1 MEDHVSS
8 KCTSRQNRYLKSSIL
23 TFQTNTVIHD
33 DIVLTA
39 GHCLQNTKDTKSD
52 VYIGGHA
59 SGTGERRS
67 ILDHSFHPRYDFE
80 NFKAYDF
87 LLLKLN
93 RPIDNPQLIQL
104 NSDPHYPAAGSTE
117 SFKVIGFG
125 HTREDGR
132 NADHLQEVAVPH
144 IPDCSPFY
152 ENVNRDIAFCSGH
165 KQGQQDSCQADSG
178 GALFHPQTQVQVGM
192 VSWGR
197 GCARRNAP
205 GVYAR
210 VSAAYSWIH
219 HQICELSEVPPTYC
233 VTLRVEITMDNHPEE
248 VEWALLD
255 NHSQEMVIQK
265 RGSIS
270 KTGLTTTIL
279 RVPAGSYRFYMNDV
293 DGICCNYGRGGI
305 AIYRGESNE
314 ELLRHDG
321 VFLKDII
328 LDLTVPSPLPAA
340 VSTSAP
346 DTTSTLHPDLTI
358 PATISVISES
368 SSTISSSALEIM
380 KSTLRVEIFH
390 DTHPTETGW
399 FLVNKDSNDELFSS
413 TYDSNNTIPAN
424 RDKAMTLVI
433 QEFDDLKAGNYWF
446 VIADAAKNGIC
457 CSLGEGYVRIVQ
469 VVFFESSP
477 TPGIGV
483 QQQRDEGDI
492 ILEERVLWEHNG
504 TFSAFAEAHFLI

>member
-1 MEDHVSS
+1 M
-8 KCTSRQNRYLKSSIL
+8 
-23 TFQTNTVIHD
+23 
-33 DIVLTA
+33 TA
-39 GHCLQNTKDTKSD
+39 GHCLENTRDAKFD

-67 ILDHSFHPRYDFE
+67 ILDYTFHPRYDFE
-80 NFKAYDF
+80 NYKAYDF
-87 LLLKLN
+87 LVLKLN

-117 SFKVIGFG
+117 HFKVIGFG
-125 HTREDGR
+125 HTKENGQ
-132 NADHLQEVAVPH
+132 NADHLQEVVVPH

-178 GALFHPQTQVQVGM
+178 GPLFHPQTQVQVGM

-197 GCARRNAP
+197 GCARKNAP

-210 VSAAYSWIH
+210 VSAAYSWIQ
-219 HQICELSEVPPTYC
+219 HQICELSEVPPAYC
-233 VTLRVEITMDNHPEE
+233 VPLRVEITMDNHPEE
-248 VEWALLD
+248 AEWALLD
-255 NHSQEMVIQK
+255 EHGQEMVIQQ

-270 KTGLTTTIL
+270 KTGLTTTVL
-279 RVPAGSYRFYMNDV
+279 RVPAGSYRFYMNDA

-305 AIYRGESNE
+305 VIYLGDSNE

-328 LDLTVPSPLPAA
+328 LDLHVPSPVPAAPIPAA
-340 VSTSAP
+340 VSTNNLP
-346 DTTSTLHPDLTI
+346 DTTDTILPDLTI
-358 PATISVISES
+358 SATPSLVSES
-368 SSTISSSALEIM
+368 SSTISSSALEII
-380 KSTLRVEIFH
+380 KSTLRVEIFY
-390 DTHPTETGW
+390 DMHPTETGW
-399 FLVNKDSNDELFSS
+399 FLVNKDSNEELYAS

-424 RDKAMTLVI
+424 RDNAMTLVVE
-433 QEFDDLKAGNYWF
+433 EFEDLKAGNYWF

-469 VVFFESSP
+469 VTFFESSP
-477 TPGIGV
+477 TPDVEI

-492 ILEERVLWEHNG
+492 ILEERVVWEHNG
-504 TFSAFAEAHFLI
+504 TFSAFAESHFLI